1 MKKTKIIFS
10 VDKMAVLCNIIN
22 GEIKARLDSRKSPE
36 KKELYKEMGVINS
49 SPAITRFMHNH
60 PNIFGNKKFINSR
73 GSNIFEEILPISSD
87 YGEEIYK
94 KEAAR
99 RLKYTYDLSDE
110 EVLDVERFL
119 EDFWHLSE
127 NKDIKRIISATEQ
140 YKDSIEEIWKHQ
152 EDNVIS
158 YVEGV
163 LGYEPEAN
171 GTVCTYIMYPNF
183 NIHRTC
189 QAKSSQTNLF
199 FGKMKEKNPNKIV
212 AYLTHQVFHQPML
225 PYKPTM
231 TKKQKEESKNV
242 TNVKS
247 TTCDKKTKSKTKKTE
262 IKQKEEFNKRG
273 LDEEEFHAF
282 IKFLTDKDVYNKLT
296 GKSYLDIVTQNENP
310 EAMAKIY
317 PYWLGYRYRHSE
329 HPAIEIQRAI
339 ERDKRYFDGLPEK
352 SKKRKLYSGYEFE
365 KLDAKKIADFFKEK
379 KAITPYQFAKI
390 NFDDKQNIYKGKFV
404 PQVAEVR

>member
-1 MKKTKIIFS
+1 MKKPKIIFS

-36 KKELYKEMGVINS
+36 KKELYREMGVINS
-49 SPAITRFMHNH
+49 SPAITKFMHNH

-73 GSNIFEEILPISSD
+73 GSNIFEEILPISSE

-94 KEAAR
+94 KEASR
-99 RLKYTYDLSDE
+99 RLRYTYDLSDV

-127 NKDIKRIISATEQ
+127 NRDIKKIISATEQ

-231 TKKQKEESKNV
+231 TKKQKEE
-242 TNVKS
+242 
-247 TTCDKKTKSKTKKTE
+247 
-262 IKQKEEFNKRG
+262 
-273 LDEEEFHAF
+273 FHAF
-282 IKFLTDKDVYNKLT
+282 IKFLTDKDVYYKLT

-310 EAMAKIY
+310 EVMAKIY

-329 HPAIEIQRAI
+329 SPAIEIQRAI
-339 ERDKRYFDGLPEK
+339 ERDKRYFDGLSEK
-352 SKKRKLYSGYEFE
+352 SRKRKLYTGYEFD
-365 KLDAKKIADFFKEK
+365 KLDAKKIADFFRER

-390 NFDDKQNIYKGKFV
+390 NFEDKRNIYKEKFI
-404 PQVAEVR
+404 PQIAEGR